1 MRSVS
6 EQKEKASISI
16 FGFSALSPP
25 STSCDVREM
34 GRKGKDRK

>member
-6 EQKEKASISI
+6 KQKEKASN

-25 STSCDVREM
+25 SRSCDVREM
-34 GRKGKDRK
+34 GRKWEDRK